1 MSSPF
6 LVVVTQNF
14 PPDIGGIQ
22 SLMGGLA
29 DEFARRGQGVVV
41 FADRRTGTP
50 KNTTRSPYEIY
61 RFGGP
66 RPYRVMRK
74 RLALRA
80 FLKKHSIEAIITDSW
95 KSVEAVPQTDV
106 PILVLAH
113 GTEIPPAASSWK
125 MRRIRK
131 ALSRATTIAANSNFT
146 AGLIRPYLSRST
158 RLHVVNP
165 PVTPLIEP
173 SSEERE
179 AAVRLL
185 AINPS
190 SETTAHRLVTIARL
204 EPRKGIDM
212 VIRALP
218 RLVSEFPGLRYVV
231 AGKGDDLQRLVSLA
245 EAEGVASHI
254 TFLGAVSEGLKAA
267 LLENSDLFVMP
278 ARREAASV
286 EGFGIVYLEAAWFG
300 VASIAGREG
309 GAPDAVLDCKTG
321 LLCDPYDPASVGDSI
336 RRLLINTKLRG
347 QLGKAAADRVRME
360 FSWSKAADRYFGAL
374 KNRG

>member
-1 MSSPF
+1 MSTPF

-29 DEFARRGQGVVV
+29 DEFARRGQRVVV

-50 KNTTRSPYEIY
+50 KNTAHGRYEVR

-66 RPYRVMRK
+66 RPFRVMCK
-74 RLALRA
+74 RFALKA
-80 FLKKHSIEAIITDSW
+80 FLKKQLIEGIITDSW
-95 KSVEAVPQTDV
+95 KSVEAVPLTDV

-113 GTEIPPAASSWK
+113 GTEIPPAASGRK

-146 AGLIRPYLSRST
+146 AESIRPYLSRST

-173 SSEERE
+173 SSEDRE
-179 AAVRLL
+179 AAARLL
-185 AINPS
+185 AKDQS
-190 SETTAHRLVTIARL
+190 SHITAHRLVTIARL

-254 TFLGAVSEGLKAA
+254 TFLGSVSEGLKAA
-267 LLENSDLFVMP
+267 LLETSDLFVMP

-300 VASIAGREG
+300 VTSIAGREG

-321 LLCDPYDPASVGDSI
+321 LLCDPYNPGSVGDSI
-336 RRLLINTKLRG
+336 RRLLIDATFRG
-347 QLGKAAADRVRME
+347 RLGKAAADRVRLE
-360 FSWSKAADRYFGAL
+360 FSWPRVADRYLVAL
-374 KNRG
+374 KDRD

>member
-22 SLMGGLA
+22 SLMGCLA
-29 DEFARRGQGVVV
+29 DEFASRGKRVVV
-41 FADRRTGTP
+41 FADRRTETP
-50 KNTTRSPYEIY
+50 KNIGHSRYEVH

-66 RPYRVMRK
+66 RPFRIMRK
-74 RLALRA
+74 RFALKA
-80 FLKKHSIEAIITDSW
+80 FLKEQSIEGIITDSW
-95 KSVEAVPQTDV
+95 KSVEALPQTDI
-106 PILVLAH
+106 PLLVLAH
-113 GTEIPPAASSWK
+113 GTEIPPAASWQK
-125 MRRIRK
+125 IRRIRK
-131 ALSRATTIAANSNFT
+131 ALSRATTIAANSKFT
-146 AGLIRPYLSRST
+146 AELIRPYLSPST

-165 PVTPLIEP
+165 AVTPLIEP
-173 SSEERE
+173 SPENRE
-179 AAVRLL
+179 AAARLL
-185 AINPS
+185 ATNLS

-218 RLVSEFPGLRYVV
+218 SLVSEFPGLRYVV

-245 EAEGVASHI
+245 EAEGVASHV
-254 TFLGAVSEGLKAA
+254 TFLGAVSEGLRAA
-267 LLENSDLFVMP
+267 LLESADLFVMP

-300 VASIAGREG
+300 IASIAGREG

-336 RRLLINTKLRG
+336 RRLLIDTKLRG
-347 QLGKAAADRVRME
+347 ELGKTAADRVRME
-360 FSWSKAADRYFGAL
+360 FSWSKVADRYFVAL
-374 KNRG
+374 RERD